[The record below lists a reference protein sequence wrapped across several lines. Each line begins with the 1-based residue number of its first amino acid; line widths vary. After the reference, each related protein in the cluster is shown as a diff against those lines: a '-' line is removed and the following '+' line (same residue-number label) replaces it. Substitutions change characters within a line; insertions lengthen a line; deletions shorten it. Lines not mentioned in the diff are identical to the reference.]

1 MTMILRR
8 ANERGGGNH
17 GWLQTMHTFSFADYY
32 DPAWMGYRTLRV
44 LNEDVVAPGEGFGM
58 HPHRDMEIVTIV
70 RSGALAHR
78 DSLGHEAVIR
88 PGEVQ
93 RMTAGTGIR
102 HSEMNPSP
110 TEPVHLFQ
118 LWVMPERRGLEPGYE
133 QKTFEASQRRNR
145 AQLIVSRDGA
155 EGSLRWNQDARLYLA
170 DLEAGQSLTLPW
182 QPGRHAWIQV
192 MQGQLTLAGQTL
204 TTGDGVALTPEGA
217 VNLESRDGAELM
229 LFDLV

>member
-1 MTMILRR
+1 MTMIIRR

-133 QKTFEASQRRNR
+133 QKTFEADQRRNR

-192 MQGQLTLAGQTL
+192 MQGQVTLAGQTL

-217 VNLESRDGAELM
+217 VPLESHDGAEL
-229 LFDLV
+229 LIFDLA